1 MQYKEDGDTYIIYVE
16 QNEAIMKTLT
26 SFCKE
31 KTIDNAQ
38 LSGIGAIKDIE
49 VGAYDLENQE
59 YITQNFTDIWEL
71 TSFQGNVLL
80 KDGEPFIHAHITISD
95 HQLQCKGGHLFEAKV
110 AAVGEFILH
119 KINSDGRRDYDSNI
133 GLACMSFN
141 V

>member
-49 VGAYDLENQE
+49 VGAYDLVPYPLVLAEANPGRAPRAWREDWFAYMCRPSGGRTAQVS
-59 YITQNFTDIWEL
+59 TDPIADRSAGPL
-71 TSFQGNVLL
+71 
-80 KDGEPFIHAHITISD
+80 HA
-95 HQLQCKGGHLFEAKV
+95 LP
-110 AAVGEFILH
+110 LH
-119 KINSDGRRDYDSNI
+119 
-133 GLACMSFN
+133 
-141 V
+141 